1 VHVSEIFTLYHGD
14 INAYLG
20 YFGDEIHNHHRQS
33 QQPKLIHADEARQNN
48 HNGQLEDKSRRLR
61 KETPRN
67 GAHRA
72 HVKRFGR

>member
-1 VHVSEIFTLYHGD
+1 MSVRSLRCIDGD

-20 YFGDEIHNHHRQS
+20 YFDDEIDDHHRQS

-48 HNGQLEDKSRRLR
+48 HNGQLEDKFRRFR
-61 KETPRN
+61 KEAPGD

-72 HVKRFGR
+72 PVKRFGR